1 MNHFKK
7 SNSSFNS
14 SYGFK
19 KLQTKSFKSGKT
31 FKSSW
36 RPYNSQFYADGIPK
50 IPGYY
55 KDGTPKIPGVRKDGT
70 PRMKGIGKGRRY

>member
-31 FKSSW
+31 FKSPCW
-36 RPYNSQFYADGIPK
+36 RPYNSQFYADG
-50 IPGYY
+50 
-55 KDGTPKIPGVRKDGT
+55 TPKIPGRRKDGT
-70 PRMKGIGKGRRY
+70 PRMKGIGRGRRY

>member
-1 MNHFKK
+1 MNYFKK

-19 KLQTKSFKSGKT
+19 KWHVKGFKLGKT

-36 RPYNSQFYADGIPK
+36 RPYNSQFYA
-50 IPGYY
+50 
-55 KDGTPKIPGVRKDGT
+55 DGTPKIPGVRKDGT

>member
-19 KLQTKSFKSGKT
+19 KLQTKSFKSERT

-36 RPYNSQFYADGIPK
+36 RLYNSQFYADG
-50 IPGYY
+50 
-55 KDGTPKIPGVRKDGT
+55 TPKIPGLRKDGT
-70 PRMKGIGKGRRY
+70 PRKKGIGRGRRY

>member
-19 KLQTKSFKSGKT
+19 KLQTKIFKSGKT

-36 RPYNSQFYADGIPK
+36 RPYNSQFYADG
-50 IPGYY
+50 
-55 KDGTPKIPGVRKDGT
+55 TPKTPGVRKDGT
-70 PRMKGIGKGRRY
+70 TRMKGIGKGRCY

>member
-14 SYGFK
+14 SYSFK

-36 RPYNSQFYADGIPK
+36 RPYNSQFYADG
-50 IPGYY
+50 
-55 KDGTPKIPGVRKDGT
+55 TPKIPGVRKDGT
-70 PRMKGIGKGRRY
+70 HRMKGIGKGRRY

>member
-1 MNHFKK
+1 MNYFKK

-19 KLQTKSFKSGKT
+19 KWHVKGFKLGKT
-31 FKSSW
+31 PWSCKTPGSLW
-36 RPYNSQFYADGIPK
+36 RRPYNSQFYA
-50 IPGYY
+50 
-55 KDGTPKIPGVRKDGT
+55 DGTPKIPGVRKDGT